1 MKRISSKTLKFIILG
16 FGSFIAITVLF
27 IGYQDIPIEQLKKKY
42 TDPYSSFVRV
52 GEMDVHYR
60 DQGKQTDSI
69 PIILIHGTASS
80 LHTYDDWTS
89 ELTKK
94 HRVVRMDLPG
104 YGLTGP
110 FPNRDYSFNNYVAFL
125 KDFLESIAVKKC
137 ILAGSSLGGNIAW
150 RFTIENSDMVTKLIL
165 IDAAG
170 YPLKSKSVPLAFK
183 LAQVPIAQNI
193 ITFITPRFIAKSSVE
208 NVYYDKTKVTE
219 ELVDRYFELTLR
231 KGNRQAIV
239 DRFKVKK
246 DTISHKKIKLI
257 EQKTLIIWGEED
269 KLIPLKM
276 AYKFHNDLPNDTLV
290 ILKNAGH
297 VPMEEIPSESLKLV
311 IEFLRK

>member
-1 MKRISSKTLKFIILG
+1 MKKIPTNTLKIIILCFG
-16 FGSFIAITVLF
+16 FFIALTVLF

-80 LHTYDDWTS
+80 LHTYDRWTF
-89 ELTKK
+89 ELIKN

-110 FPNRDYSFNNYVAFL
+110 FPNRDYSYNNYVAFL
-125 KDFLESIAVKKC
+125 KNFLESIAVKKC
-137 ILAGSSLGGNIAW
+137 ILAGNSLGGNIAW
-150 RFTIENSDMVTKLIL
+150 RFTIENSDMVTKLII

-183 LAQVPIAQNI
+183 LAKVPIVQNI

-246 DTISHKKIKLI
+246 DTISQKKIKLI

-269 KLIPLKM
+269 ELIPSQMGHL
-276 AYKFHNDLPNDTLV
+276 FHNDLQNDTLV
-290 ILKNAGH
+290 ILKNVGH
-297 VPMEEIPSESLKLV
+297 VPMEESPIESLIPV
-311 IEFLRK
+311 IEFLKK

>member
-27 IGYQDIPIEQLKKKY
+27 IVYQDIPIEQLKKKY
-42 TDPYSSFVRV
+42 TDPYSCFVRV

-80 LHTYDDWTS
+80 LHTYDGWTS
-89 ELTKK
+89 ELTKN

-110 FPNRDYSFNNYVAFL
+110 FPNRDYSYNNYVPFL
-125 KDFLESIAVKKC
+125 KNFLESIGVKKC
-137 ILAGSSLGGNIAW
+137 ILAGNSLGGNIAW

-170 YPLKSKSVPLAFK
+170 YPLKSKSVPIAFK
-183 LAQVPIAQNI
+183 LAQVPIVQNI

>member
-27 IGYQDIPIEQLKKKY
+27 IVYQDIPIEQLKKKY

-80 LHTYDDWTS
+80 LHTYDGWTS
-89 ELTKK
+89 ELTKN

-110 FPNRDYSFNNYVAFL
+110 FPNRDYSYNNYVPFL
-125 KDFLESIAVKKC
+125 KNFLESIGVKKC
-137 ILAGSSLGGNIAW
+137 ILAGNSLGGNIAW

-170 YPLKSKSVPLAFK
+170 YPLKSKSVPIAFK
-183 LAQVPIAQNI
+183 LAQVPIVQNI

-297 VPMEEIPSESLKLV
+297 VPMEEIPNKSLKPV
-311 IEFLRK
+311 IEFLK